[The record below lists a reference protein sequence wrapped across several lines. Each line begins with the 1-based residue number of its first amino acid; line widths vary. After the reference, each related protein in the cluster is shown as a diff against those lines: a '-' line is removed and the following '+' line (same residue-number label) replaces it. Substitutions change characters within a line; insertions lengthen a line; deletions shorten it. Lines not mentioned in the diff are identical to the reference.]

1 MADQSGAVE
10 TPDTIETLH
19 KLPVRLRPTAT
30 RIAKSA
36 LLVILLLTLA
46 KGVSLVERKVTLDR
60 FGITLSWDTYT
71 VANQIPEQ
79 LYNLLSGGALA
90 FAFIPIFGDFL
101 ARNDREGA
109 WKLAS
114 NTLNTIF
121 LAVLFVSALAF
132 LAAPWL
138 VANVI
143 APGFANYYADL
154 SRPFTLSF
162 MVTILHPD
170 LVLQTAN
177 LLRILRLGLLLFSIS
192 GLVTGILQT
201 NQNFML
207 PALAPIMYDAGLLL
221 GTLVL
226 ARRFGIFGVAMGAVV
241 GAGLHLGIQIPGLV
255 RLHAR
260 WRPTLNWR
268 DPALR

>member
-1 MADQSGAVE
+1 M
-10 TPDTIETLH
+10 
-19 KLPVRLRPTAT
+19 
-30 RIAKSA
+30 
-36 LLVILLLTLA
+36 
-46 KGVSLVERKVTLDR
+46 
-60 FGITLSWDTYT
+60 
-71 VANQIPEQ
+71 
-79 LYNLLSGGALA
+79 
-90 FAFIPIFGDFL
+90 
-101 ARNDREGA
+101 
-109 WKLAS
+109 
-114 NTLNTIF
+114 
-121 LAVLFVSALAF
+121 
-132 LAAPWL
+132 AAPWL

-154 SRPFTLSF
+154 SRPFTFSF
-162 MVTILHPD
+162 MGTILHPD

-177 LLRILRLGLLLFSIS
+177 LMRILLLGLLLFSIS
-192 GLVTGILQT
+192 GLVMGILQT

-268 DPALR
+268 DPALREVIVLMIPRAIGLALINLNSIVAIRIASTLQAGSVSAYNSGYRLMQLPETLIGTAMGIVIFPTLALLT